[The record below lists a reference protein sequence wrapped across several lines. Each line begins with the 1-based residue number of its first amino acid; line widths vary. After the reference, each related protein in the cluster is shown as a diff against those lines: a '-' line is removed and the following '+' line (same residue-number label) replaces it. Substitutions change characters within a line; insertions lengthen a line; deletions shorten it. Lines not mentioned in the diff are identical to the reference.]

1 MEQLDLKYLQYAV
14 EVFRCGSITKAA
26 NALYLAQSN
35 LSRAIGELE
44 RSLGFTLFTRT
55 KHGMIPTPEGE
66 QFLKEAQVMLK
77 RLNDLAVS
85 FRSPSA
91 EAVQLACVPSSLY
104 VNTALELAK
113 QFPDLKIQCQ
123 EYYDCRALFQ
133 TVASGKAAAAFITL
147 GTEMKADMQQY
158 LEHQKLTYH
167 MIAQSPAYGVIHRNS
182 PLYHPETI
190 PASIEYEKADM
201 MLNVSYYEPIAIRF
215 QQKLC
220 EFPAA
225 RRVCYGTGRAAN
237 LDRLT
242 AQPDLVMMSC
252 HVYSSV
258 LERNHLAAV
267 PFRPEIPLYEYG
279 YVTRTSAENTDTEDC
294 VLKEMSRLLIQ
305 ELHSGPYDI

>member
-1 MEQLDLKYLQYAV
+1 
-14 EVFRCGSITKAA
+14 
-26 NALYLAQSN
+26 
-35 LSRAIGELE
+35 
-44 RSLGFTLFTRT
+44 LFTRT

-66 QFLKEAQVMLK
+66 QFLKEAQMMLK

-85 FRSPSA
+85 FRATSN
-91 EAVQLACVPSSLY
+91 ETIQLACVPSSLY

-113 QFPDLKIQCQ
+113 QLPDLRIQCQ

-133 TVASGKAAAAFITL
+133 TVASGKAAAAFITM

-167 MIAQSPAYGVIHRNS
+167 MIAQSPAYGVIHRDS

-190 PASIEYEKADM
+190 PASIEYEKASM

-220 EFPAA
+220 AFPAA
-225 RRVCYGTGRAAN
+225 RRVCHGTGRAAN

-258 LERNHLAAV
+258 LDRNHLAAV
-267 PFRPEIPLYEYG
+267 PFQPEIPLYEYG
-279 YVTRTSAENTDTEDC
+279 YVTRISAENMDTEDC
-294 VLKEMSRLLIQ
+294 VLKEMSQLLIQ
-305 ELHSGPYDI
+305 EFHSRPYDI